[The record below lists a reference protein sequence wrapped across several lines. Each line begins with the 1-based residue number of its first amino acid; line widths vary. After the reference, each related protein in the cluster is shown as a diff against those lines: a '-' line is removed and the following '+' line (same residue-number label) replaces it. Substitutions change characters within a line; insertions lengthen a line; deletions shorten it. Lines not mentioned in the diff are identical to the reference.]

1 MQQDKSVVLA
11 LDSSSAPLLLALKAG
26 GKTYTAKH
34 GGIKQEEY
42 LFTIIRRLY
51 AKAGVK
57 FNATTH
63 FFFVKGPGR
72 FTGIRIGITLASML
86 NSLLNTHA
94 ASADIFEILKYQ
106 AENSKEYKNWL
117 KENKGGI
124 IAVVVHAFREEYFA
138 CVYDGDNKPVWL
150 SFEALQELLAKQQKP
165 LFVTGWDKERL
176 PLSGVLSK
184 QYTYASAKISKVLPQ
199 TMLDFAQSERD
210 NKDVLEPLY
219 LKPARFELGQK

>member
-1 MQQDKSVVLA
+1 M
-11 LDSSSAPLLLALKAG
+11 DSSSAPLLLALKAA

-86 NSLLNTHA
+86 NSLLNTKI
-94 ASADIFEILKYQ
+94 ASADIFEILKHQ
-106 AENSKEYKNWL
+106 TENSKEYKTWL
-117 KENKGGI
+117 KANPQGV
-124 IAVVVHAFREEYFA
+124 IAVVIHAFREEYFA
-138 CVYDGDNKPVWL
+138 CVYDGQNKPVWL
-150 SFEALQELLAKQQKP
+150 SFEALQELLAKRQKP
-165 LFVTGWDKERL
+165 VFVTGWDKERQ
-176 PLSGVLSK
+176 PLSAVLPK
-184 QYTYASAKISKVLPQ
+184 KYTYASLKISKVLPQ
-199 TMLDFAQSERD
+199 TMLDFAQSERED
-210 NKDVLEPLY
+210 KDVLEPLY

>member
-1 MQQDKSVVLA
+1 MQQDKTVVLA

-94 ASADIFEILKYQ
+94 ASADIFEILKLQ
-106 AENSKEYKNWL
+106 AESSKEYKNWL
-117 KENKGGI
+117 KANPQGI

-138 CVYDGDNKPVWL
+138 CVYDGENKPVWL
-150 SFEALQELLAKQQKP
+150 SFEALQDLLAKQQKP
-165 LFVTGWDKERL
+165 LFITGWDKERL

-184 QYTYASAKISKVLPQ
+184 KYTYATAKISKVLPQ
-199 TMLDFAQSERD
+199 TMLDLALAERED
-210 NKDVLEPLY
+210 KNVLEPLY
-219 LKPARFELGQK
+219 LKPARFELVQK